1 MDLEFVDTET
11 ALDVAVNLFPLS
23 IILFFVAVFAVFNPW
38 GIDPLQSLLQ
48 FAILGSMV
56 VALAITTYYVAR
68 AIEG

>member
-23 IILFFVAVFAVFNPW
+23 IILFFVVVFAAFNPW